1 MRRFCK
7 KLTIIAL
14 VVLLA
19 ACAAI
24 AWADVGSFS
33 GDSDW
38 GGGSDWGSSDW
49 GSSDWGSSDYD
60 YNWGSGTTSDYYS
73 NSSGDNSD
81 GGGFGWVIAAI
92 VVVIVVIATS
102 RSKKN
107 KSAKT
112 SVTIPTVSAPQNLKP
127 MSEFTAID
135 PLFNESEFKEKL
147 SNLYVRMQNQW
158 TAKDFEPMR
167 PYFTDAMY
175 AQFARQLE
183 QIKAAGQT
191 NYVERIS
198 VLSVDCMGFAQD
210 ETNNS
215 IVARITTRIV
225 DYTVNDASG
234 EVVSG
239 SKTKEKFLTY
249 DWTLI
254 RAKDVMTQEN
264 ADVESTSCPHCG
276 APLQINQ
283 SSLCPY
289 CGSVV
294 TINAADWVI
303 SSIKGISQRTA

>member
-1 MRRFCK
+1 MRRFYK

-24 AWADVGSFS
+24 TWADVGSFS

-49 GSSDWGSSDYD
+49 GSSDDD
-60 YNWGSGTTSDYYS
+60 YNWGSGTTSGYYGD
-73 NSSGDNSD
+73 SSGGNSD
-81 GGGFGWVIAAI
+81 GGGFGWVIG
-92 VVVIVVIATS
+92 VVVVIIVVIATS

-127 MSEFTAID
+127 MSEFAAID

-210 ETNNS
+210 KTNNS